1 MIENTKKSIINDIIS
16 SRVKDFLLS
25 GFRMVDFIKSEEL
38 GLVFNFDRDLLLIIS
53 EVVSESSKVEFLLI
67 ERSDSDKDFKTGIMV
82 IRLCF
87 FR

>member
-1 MIENTKKSIINDIIS
+1 
-16 SRVKDFLLS
+16 
-25 GFRMVDFIKSEEL
+25 MVDFIKSEEL

-67 ERSDSDKDFKTGIMV
+67 EGPDSDKDFKTRILV

>member
-1 MIENTKKSIINDIIS
+1 
-16 SRVKDFLLS
+16 
-25 GFRMVDFIKSEEL
+25 MVDFIKSEEL